1 MKNRTNKRKSHR
13 GGAEQRNDVLSK
25 QRDDVLRE
33 HYEVLGPH
41 DGDTSEIKLEI
52 EKAIKIF
59 IEAKQETN
67 TDKSLKL
74 KLSAEQIL
82 KHIDDLRRSIA
93 NDELPAQSVA
103 LQRRPRTVFPQALVT
118 PQPMNM
124 SGGYYKRKT
133 NKKRKTKRRYLRF

>member
-25 QRDDVLRE
+25 QRVDVLRE

-41 DGDTSEIKLEI
+41 DGDTIEIKSEI
-52 EKAIKIF
+52 EKAIDTF

-67 TDKSLKL
+67 TYESLEL
-74 KLSAEQIL
+74 KLSAKQIL

-93 NDELPAQSVA
+93 NEELPAQSLA
-103 LQRRPRTVFPQALVT
+103 LQRRPRNVFPQALT
-118 PQPMNM
+118 QPMNM